1 MYWSSE
7 SNTTSVTSSSST
19 SSIAL
24 ICNDQFSPPSQS
36 DNNSNNLVAI
46 VFPNLSVDCDQS
58 LNSTAISSVVQ
69 LFPLE
74 LRTTATIVCA
84 FVLALGLAG
93 NILVP
98 LVVCRTKDLCNST
111 NLFLINL
118 SVADLLVII
127 VCMPTVLIEL
137 HSQPEVW
144 ILGEGMCEYRI
155 ASTLTQVYKYQ

>member
-1 MYWSSE
+1 MQLSSE
-7 SNTTSVTSSSST
+7 SNTTTATASST
-19 SSIAL
+19 TSVAL
-24 ICNDQFSPPSQS
+24 VCNDQFMPSSLS
-36 DNNSNNLVAI
+36 DNNSNNFVAI
-46 VFPNLSVDCDQS
+46 VFSSLPLDCDQS
-58 LNSTAISSVVQ
+58 LNSTAVSSVVQ

-74 LRTTATIVCA
+74 LRTTATVVCA
-84 FVLALGLAG
+84 FVMAFGIAG

-98 LVVCRTKDLCNST
+98 FVVCRTKDLCNST

-144 ILGEGMCEYRI
+144 KLGEGMCEY
-155 ASTLTQVYKYQ
+155 